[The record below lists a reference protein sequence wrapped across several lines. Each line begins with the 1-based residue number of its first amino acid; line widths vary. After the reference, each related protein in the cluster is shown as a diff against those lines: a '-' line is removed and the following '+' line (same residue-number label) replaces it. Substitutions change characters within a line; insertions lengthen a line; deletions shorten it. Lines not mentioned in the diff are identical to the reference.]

1 MTYSTKTLIA
11 KTVAPIKKLTGSAP
25 WRLLLLCMLLL
36 SATMLFVQSEQS
48 SAIAAQVATVN
59 QVALPTTVSA
69 NPVVPSPIPPKPDA
83 SLAAIPSIWPAQG
96 TIASGFGL
104 RISPFGDGNEL
115 HPGIDIAYA
124 MGAPVVATADGEV
137 VASGPAGGYGNLVQ
151 IDHGN
156 GIATLYGHNS
166 QLAVTVGQQV
176 KKGQIISYAGS
187 TGKSTGPHVHYEVR
201 VNNTPVD
208 PMKYLVRY

>member
-1 MTYSTKTLIA
+1 MTDPTGIPAAKKATVIKMPTL
-11 KTVAPIKKLTGSAP
+11 SAP
-25 WRLLLLCMLLL
+25 WHIFLLCMLLL
-36 SATMLFVQSEQS
+36 SILFYQLRQPLTINS
-48 SAIAAQVATVN
+48 QVAAANEVP
-59 QVALPTTVSA
+59 AYAAAGLPI
-69 NPVVPSPIPPKPDA
+69 PPSIPPKPVA
-83 SLAAIPSIWPAQG
+83 NLVTTPSIWPVRG
-96 TIASGFGL
+96 TITSGFGW

-115 HPGIDIAYA
+115 HPGVDIAYT

-166 QLAVTVGQQV
+166 QLAVNVGQQV
-176 KKGQIISYAGS
+176 KKGQVIAYAGS

-201 VNNTPVD
+201 INNTPID
-208 PMKYLVRY
+208 PMKYLVLY